1 MLRNIL
7 GVIVGYI
14 AIFALVVGL
23 LFGLYAVL
31 GQDGSFKPGTFEP
44 STLWLVLMFI
54 VGLVAAVVGGVVCAR
69 ISGGSV
75 GARNGLVALV
85 MVLGVL
91 MALVQLMQ
99 PEPTPEELARG
110 TDMSNIDAM
119 NNARTPLWVAFSQ
132 PLLGAAGV
140 LIGARLAGGDRKKTR
155 VDE

>member
-7 GVIVGYI
+7 SVIVGYI

-31 GQDGSFKPGTFEP
+31 GQDGSFGTFEP

-69 ISGGSV
+69 ISGGSA

-132 PLLGAAGV
+132 PVLGAAGV